1 MNGTE
6 YRCIVSQTDLS
17 TEKSSVV
24 YSNMV
29 KLTVGKAD
37 STTELGTSRTGGNAT
52 HETTVETKKTVTAEY
67 NRGMQP
73 TRSIKMRT
81 LKAIKSQAM
90 FSAAVT
96 VLAIIIIRG

>member
-1 MNGTE
+1 MDGTE

-24 YSNMV
+24 YSNTVSAPM
-29 KLTVGKAD
+29 KL
-37 STTELGTSRTGGNAT
+37 LSRRR
-52 HETTVETKKTVTAEY
+52 KPSRQSI
-67 NRGMQP
+67 NRGIQP

-81 LKAIKSQAM
+81 LEAIKSQAM